1 MPSPTSSHTTSG
13 GQLSTLALVQSPHS
27 VRVIAWG
34 LIALLLA
41 LAIALLLVPWQQ
53 NLPGTGRIVAYTP
66 TERQQN
72 IEAPIDGRII
82 KWGVHEGSRVM
93 PGDLIV
99 ELSDNDPSLMVRLR
113 EERDAVRERLEAARA
128 RVSSLEDRIASLSGS
143 RNAAI
148 SAASA
153 RSRMARD
160 RLDASTQAVAAAEA
174 TQRTAQLNLERQQA
188 LYEKGLS
195 STRALELADLE
206 AVRTRTEVDRAR
218 ATLSAA
224 RSEFSALRADQS
236 RVTTDAHALL
246 EDARASKATA
256 LAEVAN
262 ATAELARTEVRVA
275 RQSTQ
280 IVKATM
286 QGTILRLVGGLGGEM
301 VKAGDAIAVLVPDS
315 EARAAEVWIDGNDMP
330 LLAEGRLVR
339 LQFEGWPAV
348 QFVGWPSV
356 AIGTFPGRIALID
369 ATDNGKGKFRIL
381 VVPDE
386 SAGVAGRWPSGR
398 YLRQGVRVNAWVLL
412 GQVRLGYELWRQF
425 NGFPPIIASE
435 EPGLG
440 DKAKPASGKESK

>member
-1 MPSPTSSHTTSG
+1 MSVAATSVPRTSRDM
-13 GQLSTLALVQSPHS
+13 SALAQVQSPRS
-27 VRVIAWG
+27 VRAVAWA
-34 LIALLLA
+34 LIALLFL
-41 LAIALLLVPWQQ
+41 LAIALLIVPWQQ

-72 IEAPIDGRII
+72 IEAPIDGRVI
-82 KWGVHEGSRVM
+82 KWGVREGSRVQA
-93 PGDLIV
+93 GDLIV

-128 RVSSLEDRIASLSGS
+128 RVGSLEDRIASLSGS

-148 SAASA
+148 SAATS

-160 RLDASTQAVAAAEA
+160 RLEAASQAVAAAEA
-174 TQRTAQLNLERQQA
+174 TQKTSQLNLERQQA

-218 ATLSAA
+218 AALSAA
-224 RSEFSALRADQS
+224 RSELLAMRSDQA
-236 RVTTDAHALL
+236 RITTDAHALL
-246 EDARASKATA
+246 EDARASRASA
-256 LAEVAN
+256 LSEVAN

-280 IVKATM
+280 VVKATM
-286 QGTILRLVGGLGGEM
+286 TGTILRLVGGLGGEM
-301 VKAGDAIAVLVPDS
+301 VKAGDPLAVLVPDT
-315 EARAAEVWIDGNDMP
+315 EARAAEVWVDGNDMP
-330 LLAEGRLVR
+330 LLAEGRQVR

-386 SAGVAGRWPSGR
+386 SAGIAGHWPSGR

-425 NGFPPIIASE
+425 NGFPPVIASE

-440 DKAKPASGKESK
+440 DKAKAKTTEAK